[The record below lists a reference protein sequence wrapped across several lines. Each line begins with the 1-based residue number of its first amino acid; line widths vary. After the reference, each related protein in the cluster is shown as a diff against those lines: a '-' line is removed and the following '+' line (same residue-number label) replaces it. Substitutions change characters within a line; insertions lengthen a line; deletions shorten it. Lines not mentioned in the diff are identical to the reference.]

1 MSPGI
6 SLKPSSFVE
15 GGIVPVDR
23 NVTWK
28 DVRFNLFD
36 YKKKSGAV
44 VATTVAL
51 RVTYVE
57 DDGAETEQQYS
68 VGDPDRFQPSEDG
81 KELVAVG
88 DAVALSKSSN
98 YYLLMNALVNAG
110 FPENRLGEDTSVLDG
125 LYTYNI
131 GLPEP
136 KRSGLARPAV
146 ADGEVVRER
155 VLSVPSQILKLP
167 WEKGKGSTK
176 AAGKGKPS
184 ETEATDDEVTAR
196 ALKFVAD
203 ALGEDD
209 SIARKDLAVKVFK
222 DLAKDPMKDA
232 VAGLIFKDEFQ
243 VQLLA
248 AGYTLDG
255 ETISKS

>member
-1 MSPGI
+1 MTPGI

-28 DVRFNLFD
+28 EARFNLFD
-36 YKKKSGAV
+36 YVKKSGEK
-44 VATTVAL
+44 VASTVAL
-51 RVTYVE
+51 RVTFVE
-57 DDGAETEQQYS
+57 DDGTESEQQYS
-68 VGDPDRFQPSEDG
+68 VGDPERFQPSEDG

-146 ADGEVVRER
+146 ADGETVRER

-167 WEKGKGSTK
+167 WDKKGGAKTSAK
-176 AAGKGKPS
+176 AKAS
-184 ETEATDDEVTAR
+184 ETEATDDEVIAR

-203 ALGEDD
+203 ALGEDE
-209 SIARKDLAVKVFK
+209 SIIRKDLAVKVFK